1 MHLVVE
7 GVVVKP
13 DDMTE
18 MKRLFEECRDRS
30 YNLRKL
36 REIFDGFQEEH
47 YGFIYN
53 DRDMDDIIDAIDMG
67 GGNITFDRFHKRM
80 LEEAGKGD

>member
-1 MHLVVE
+1 MNANELI
-7 GVVVKP
+7 K
-13 DDMTE
+13 

-30 YNLRKL
+30 RELRRL
-36 REIFDGFQEEH
+36 REEFDNFQEKH

-67 GGNITFDRFHKRM
+67 GGDMTFNQFHKRM
-80 LEEAGKGD
+80 LEEGDDGK